1 MSLSLSLSLLICVY
15 IYIYIYRMC
24 ISNIIKHN
32 NGMIDHSNNYMRDD
46 NLHAWRGLLDD
57 YYHDDDDDYYYYDY
71 YYY

>member
-1 MSLSLSLSLLICVY
+1 
-15 IYIYIYRMC
+15 MC